1 MKTPPLTL
9 TPFPIFAP
17 FSIITLG
24 PIYELGSIFFVS
36 IKAEDVMPDF
46 FNSFLQCPNLENE
59 IFQELNY
66 VFTKIL
72 AFIKL
77 FF

>member
-1 MKTPPLTL
+1 MTEPSPISASYPIKTPPLTF

-36 IKAEDVMPDF
+36 IKAEEVMPDF
-46 FNSFLQCPNLENE
+46 FNYFLNN
-59 IFQELNY
+59 
-66 VFTKIL
+66 
-72 AFIKL
+72 
-77 FF
+77 